1 MATYLD
7 GQSRTFQEF
16 LLLPNL
22 TKKTDRPDAV
32 DLSTPL
38 DRFGPGRN
46 PRIRLRLPMTSAVMQ
61 SVSGPELAIA
71 LARAGGLSFIF
82 HSQPIERQVEM
93 IRRVKSFK
101 AGFVVSDSNLQP
113 EATIAEGID
122 LAQRTG
128 HSTIAVTQNGTP
140 DGPFM
145 GLLTRQDIPIKRD
158 RHGDAVRKWMTPVGD
173 MVTARHD
180 VSLTEAQEQ
189 IFASRQKCL
198 PVLDGDGRLVHL
210 VFRRDFEAQEQF
222 PFEMT
227 DPEHRLLV
235 GAGINTHDYRER
247 VPALLDA
254 GADVLCIDASDGF
267 SEWQQDAFTFIRKE
281 YGPDVI
287 VGGGNVVEEE
297 GFRYLADAGADFIKV
312 GIGGGSICI
321 TREQKGLGCGQ
332 ASAVMAVA
340 AARDRYYRET
350 GTYIPLC
357 SDGGIQH
364 DYHITL
370 ALAMGAD
377 FVMLG
382 RYFARFDESPG
393 RKLRIGTRYVKEYW
407 AEGSERARNW
417 ARYDMGGER
426 RLQFEEGVDG
436 YVPYAGD
443 LQSNVARTR
452 AKLVSTMCNC
462 GSITIPA
469 FQDSARIINVSQQ
482 SFLES
487 TYSIERKDSEDMRF
501 A

>member
-1 MATYLD
+1 MAIYLE

-22 TKKTDRPDAV
+22 TKKSDRPDQV

-38 DRFGPGRN
+38 DKFGPGAE
-46 PRIRLRLPMTSAVMQ
+46 PRVKLRLPMTSAVMQ
-61 SVSGPELAIA
+61 SVSGPEMAIA

-82 HSQPIERQVEM
+82 HSQPIERQVDM
-93 IRRVKSFK
+93 IRRVKSYK
-101 AGFVVSDSNLQP
+101 AGFVVSDSNLRP
-113 EATIAEGID
+113 DATVAEGIE

-128 HSTIAVTQNGTP
+128 HSTIAVTADGSANGS
-140 DGPFM
+140 FI
-145 GLLTRQDIPIKRD
+145 GLLTRQDIPIKPE
-158 RHGDAVRKWMTPVGD
+158 RHGDAVQHWMTPVGQ
-173 MVTARHD
+173 MTTARHD
-180 VSLTEAQEQ
+180 VTLTEAQEQ

-198 PVLDGDGRLVHL
+198 PVLSADGHLAHL
-210 VFRRDFEAQEQF
+210 VFRRDFETQELF
-222 PFEMT
+222 PYEMV
-227 DPEHRLLV
+227 DADRRLLV
-235 GAGINTHDYRER
+235 GAGINTHDYKER

-267 SEWQQDAFTFIRKE
+267 SEWQRDTLEYIRRE
-281 YGPDVI
+281 FGPHII

-297 GFRYLADAGADFIKV
+297 GFRYLVEGGADFIKV

-340 AARDRYYRET
+340 AARDRYLKET
-350 GTYIPLC
+350 GIYVPLC

-364 DYHITL
+364 DYHVTL

-407 AEGSERARNW
+407 AEGSDRARNW
-417 ARYDMGGER
+417 ARYDVGGDK

-462 GSITIPA
+462 GSVTIPQ
-469 FQDSARIINVSQQ
+469 FQAGARIINVSQQ

-487 TYSIERKDSEDMRF
+487 TYSIERKDTDDARF
-501 A
+501 T